1 MASNPSEQT
10 ALLSGISDM
19 TPISDYASSSQP
31 HSTAAA
37 AAAAAARR
45 GSLEDGPSHAIGF
58 GRSMSIALS
67 LFCLIF
73 LHTTNMSGLAMIQ
86 GSLAK
91 DLRSPSQTMWFTT
104 SYLIASSSLT
114 PLAGSLATTFS
125 PRSVVLPSAVLFS
138 LGSLVASQAH
148 SFPVFMLGRVVMG
161 FGGAGVVVMSVVFVI
176 ELAGKRRRG
185 VMIGVVNTA
194 YTLGVSVGAA
204 VYGVLQPVIGW
215 GGCQQ
220 QRSLF
225 WLQSAVILLAG
236 FGLYLSLPESMSSSR
251 TEQDGKAVS
260 LQQKLANIDY
270 LGAVLLILTIVL
282 FLYSLA
288 GDIHPTPLI
297 LSLLSLLAFI
307 AVEFNLAPNPIIPL
321 SVLSSRGI
329 LLSCLSQLGLLT
341 GRMSIIFYT
350 PIFMLAVRGS
360 SAATAG
366 SVLIAS
372 NVALSLG
379 GLLIGWLHIRRAG
392 SYYLSLLVSILCL
405 DATFY
410 ALAEMS
416 RPATPSHV
424 FVATVCFSGFVTGIV
439 INYALVHI
447 LHLSHANTEYV
458 TTSLFATF
466 RGFGASFG
474 TSLGGGIFYRIL
486 RSDLVRGFL
495 ALDGTSEL
503 GPARRKLVDRL
514 LESPELVWHG
524 GELLKLEPQERQIAV
539 EGYADAI
546 KGVWRA
552 AAVLGLLV
560 IAVQAAAGWT
570 SPREEATRKL
580 QHEYEH
586 EHDA

>member
-1 MASNPSEQT
+1 
-10 ALLSGISDM
+10 
-19 TPISDYASSSQP
+19 
-31 HSTAAA
+31 
-37 AAAAAARR
+37 
-45 GSLEDGPSHAIGF
+45 
-58 GRSMSIALS
+58 MSIALS

-125 PRSVVLPSAVLFS
+125 PRSIVLPSAVLFS

-215 GGCQQ
+215 
-220 QRSLF
+220 RSLF
-225 WLQSAVILLAG
+225 WLQSAIILLAG

-260 LQQKLANIDY
+260 LRQKLANIDY

-307 AVEFNLAPNPIIPL
+307 AVEFTLAPSPIIPL

-360 SAATAG
+360 PAATAG

-410 ALAEMS
+410 ALAELS
-416 RPATPSHV
+416 RPATPSYV

-474 TSLGGGIFYRIL
+474 TSLGGGIFYRVL
-486 RSDLVRGFL
+486 RSDLVREFL
-495 ALDGTSEL
+495 ALDGTAEL

-552 AAVLGLLV
+552 AAILGLLV
-560 IAVQAAAGWT
+560 IAVQAAAGWK

-580 QHEYEH
+580 QHEH

>member
-1 MASNPSEQT
+1 
-10 ALLSGISDM
+10 
-19 TPISDYASSSQP
+19 
-31 HSTAAA
+31 
-37 AAAAAARR
+37 
-45 GSLEDGPSHAIGF
+45 
-58 GRSMSIALS
+58 
-67 LFCLIF
+67 
-73 LHTTNMSGLAMIQ
+73 
-86 GSLAK
+86 
-91 DLRSPSQTMWFTT
+91 
-104 SYLIASSSLT
+104 
-114 PLAGSLATTFS
+114 
-125 PRSVVLPSAVLFS
+125 
-138 LGSLVASQAH
+138 
-148 SFPVFMLGRVVMG
+148 
-161 FGGAGVVVMSVVFVI
+161 
-176 ELAGKRRRG
+176 
-185 VMIGVVNTA
+185 
-194 YTLGVSVGAA
+194 
-204 VYGVLQPVIGW
+204 
-215 GGCQQ
+215 
-220 QRSLF
+220 
-225 WLQSAVILLAG
+225 
-236 FGLYLSLPESMSSSR
+236 MSSSR

-270 LGAVLLILTIVL
+270 LGAVLLVSSPYRNPLSSPPPLFFNITKTTTLQILTIVL

>member
-1 MASNPSEQT
+1 MAANSGVRAGTPSEET
-10 ALLSGISDM
+10 ALLSGISDI
-19 TPISDYASSSQP
+19 TAISGYAASSSSPQITT
-31 HSTAAA
+31 TAYDA
-37 AAAAAARR
+37 
-45 GSLEDGPSHAIGF
+45 SPEDKPTHTISFA
-58 GRSMSIALS
+58 RSMSIALS
-67 LFCLIF
+67 LFVLIF
-73 LHTTNMSGLAMIQ
+73 FQTTNMSGLAMIQ
-86 GSLAK
+86 GSLAA
-91 DLRSPSQTMWFTT
+91 DLHSPSQTMWFTT

-125 PRSVVLPSAVLFS
+125 PRAIVPPTAVLFS
-138 LGSLVASQAH
+138 LGSLLASQAE
-148 SFPVFMLGRVVMG
+148 SFAVFMVGRVVMG
-161 FGGAGVVVMSVVFVI
+161 CGGAGVVVMSVVFVI

-185 VMIGVVNTA
+185 VMIGAVNMA
-194 YTLGVSVGAA
+194 YTMGVSVGAA

-215 GGCQQ
+215 
-220 QRSLF
+220 RPLF
-225 WLQSAVILLAG
+225 WLQSAILLLAG
-236 FGLYLSLPESMSSSR
+236 LGLYLSLPESMSSPAS
-251 TEQDGKAVS
+251 EQNGQKPLS
-260 LQQKLANIDY
+260 LRQKLANIDY
-270 LGAVLLILTIVL
+270 LGAVLLITTIVL
-282 FLYSLA
+282 FLSSLA
-288 GDIHPTPLI
+288 GDIHPTPLL

-307 AVEFNLAPNPIIPL
+307 LVEFTLSASHPIIPL

-392 SYYLSLLVSILCL
+392 SYYVSLLVSIVCL
-405 DATFY
+405 DVTFY

-416 RPATPSHV
+416 RSSTASYV
-424 FVATVCFSGFVTGIV
+424 FIVTVCFSGFVTGIV

-486 RSDLVRGFL
+486 RSDLVAGFL
-495 ALDGTSEL
+495 ALDGTAEL
-503 GPARRKLVDRL
+503 GPARKRLVDRL

-524 GELLKLEPQERQIAV
+524 GDMLRLEPQERQIAV

-546 KGVWRA
+546 RGVWRA
-552 AAVLGLLV
+552 AAVLGV
-560 IAVQAAAGWT
+560 FVVAVQAAAGWT

-580 QHEYEH
+580 QREHEHEH

>member
-1 MASNPSEQT
+1 
-10 ALLSGISDM
+10 
-19 TPISDYASSSQP
+19 
-31 HSTAAA
+31 
-37 AAAAAARR
+37 
-45 GSLEDGPSHAIGF
+45 
-58 GRSMSIALS
+58 
-67 LFCLIF
+67 
-73 LHTTNMSGLAMIQ
+73 MSGLAMIQ
-86 GSLAK
+86 GSLAA
-91 DLRSPSQTMWFTT
+91 DLHSPSQTMWFTT

-125 PRSVVLPSAVLFS
+125 PRAIVLPTAVFFS
-138 LGSLVASQAH
+138 LGSLLASQAD
-148 SFPVFMLGRVVMG
+148 SFAVFVVGRVVMG
-161 FGGAGVVVMSVVFVI
+161 CGGAGVVVMSVVFVI

-194 YTLGVSVGAA
+194 YTMGVSVGAA

-215 GGCQQ
+215 
-220 QRSLF
+220 RPLF
-225 WLQSAVILLAG
+225 WLQSAILFLAG
-236 FGLYLSLPESMSSSR
+236 VGLYLSLPESMSSPAS
-251 TEQDGKAVS
+251 EQTGQKPSS
-260 LQQKLANIDY
+260 LKQKLANIDY
-270 LGAVLLILTIVL
+270 LGAALLITTIVL

-288 GDIHPTPLI
+288 GDIHPTPLL

-307 AVEFNLAPNPIIPL
+307 LVEFTLSSSHPIIPL

-350 PIFMLAVRGS
+350 PIFMLAVDGS

-392 SYYLSLLVSILCL
+392 SYYVSLLVSIVCL
-405 DATFY
+405 DVTFY
-410 ALAEMS
+410 ALAELS
-416 RPATPSHV
+416 RSSTASYVFIAT
-424 FVATVCFSGFVTGIV
+424 ACFSGFVTGIV

-447 LHLSHANTEYV
+447 LHLCHANTEHV

-486 RSDLVRGFL
+486 RSDLIAGFL
-495 ALDGTSEL
+495 ALDGTAEL
-503 GPARRKLVDRL
+503 GPARRRLVDRL

-524 GELLKLEPQERQIAV
+524 GELLRLEPQERQIAV

-546 KGVWRA
+546 RGVWRA
-552 AAVLGLLV
+552 AAVLGVLV
-560 IAVQAAAGWT
+560 VAVQAAAGWT
-570 SPREEATRKL
+570 SPREEAGRKL
-580 QHEYEH
+580 QHEREH
-586 EHDA
+586 EHEHEHEHEA

>member
-1 MASNPSEQT
+1 MAANSDGSRANIPSEET
-10 ALLSGISDM
+10 ALLSGISDI
-19 TPISDYASSSQP
+19 TAINGYAASPSSQP
-31 HSTAAA
+31 QTATTAQEA
-37 AAAAAARR
+37 SPR
-45 GSLEDGPSHAIGF
+45 DGPNHAISF
-58 GRSMSIALS
+58 ARSMSIALS
-67 LFCLIF
+67 LFVLIF
-73 LHTTNMSGLAMIQ
+73 FHTTNMSGLAMIQ
-86 GSLAK
+86 GSLAA
-91 DLRSPSQTMWFTT
+91 DLHSPSQTMWFTT

-125 PRSVVLPSAVLFS
+125 PRAIVLPTAMLFS
-138 LGSLVASQAH
+138 LGSLLASQAH
-148 SFPVFMLGRVVMG
+148 SFAVFMVGRVVMG
-161 FGGAGVVVMSVVFVI
+161 CGGAGVVVMSVVFVI

-194 YTLGVSVGAA
+194 YTMGVSVGAA

-215 GGCQQ
+215 
-220 QRSLF
+220 RPLF
-225 WLQSAVILLAG
+225 WVQSVILLLAG
-236 FGLYLSLPESMSSSR
+236 LGLYLSLPESMSSAS
-251 TEQDGKAVS
+251 EQDGQKPIS
-260 LQQKLANIDY
+260 LRQKLANIDY
-270 LGAVLLILTIVL
+270 LGAALLITTIVL
-282 FLYSLA
+282 FLSSLA

-307 AVEFNLAPNPIIPL
+307 LVEFTVASHPIIPL

-392 SYYLSLLVSILCL
+392 SYYASLLVSILCL
-405 DATFY
+405 DVTFY

-416 RPATPSHV
+416 RSYTPSYV
-424 FVATVCFSGFVTGIV
+424 FVVTVCFSGFVTGIV

-486 RSDLVRGFL
+486 RSDLVAGFL
-495 ALDGTSEL
+495 ALDGTAEL
-503 GPARRKLVDRL
+503 GPARRRLVARL

-524 GELLKLEPQERQIAV
+524 GELLRLEPQERQIAV

-546 KGVWRA
+546 GGVWRA
-552 AAVLGLLV
+552 AAVLGVFV

-580 QHEYEH
+580 QHEHEH
-586 EHDA
+586 EHEHEA